1 MDAVRK
7 QTRQWLIDANR
18 RDFEDIIYKAKI
30 TPRQQTIIE
39 MRILKNIEIF
49 KIAQT
54 LNLSERAIQADI
66 KKAYDLI
73 SNILTVN

>member
-1 MDAVRK
+1 MDKVRK
-7 QTRQWLIDANR
+7 RTRQWLINASR
-18 RDFEDIIYKAKI
+18 QDFEDIIYRAKI

-54 LNLSERAIQADI
+54 LNLSERAIQTDI

-73 SNILTVN
+73 SNILAVN

>member
-1 MDAVRK
+1 MDKVRK
-7 QTRQWLIDANR
+7 RTRQWLINASR
-18 RDFEDIIYKAKI
+18 QDFEDIIYRAKI

-49 KIAQT
+49 RIAQT
-54 LNLSERAIQADI
+54 LNLSERAVQADI

-73 SNILTVN
+73 SNILGVN

>member
-7 QTRQWLIDANR
+7 QTRQWLIDASR
-18 RDFEDIIYKAKI
+18 QDFEDVIYKAKI

-49 KIAQT
+49 KIAQI
-54 LNLSERAIQADI
+54 LNLSERAIQVDI